1 MPPLNSTGRRLMS
14 CRCRCRRACRS
25 SYSPAFFPDSKTGR
39 GGSGTGFGVRCQ
51 ARRRTRD
58 RGFRGERDFG
68 ARPFEGIF
76 PAILDSLC
84 GDFLS
89 SLGSKCQMITTQ
101 YVVLCSSRPR
111 LQRLGCLFGRGARRF
126 HRLGIRQH
134 VPLLPACTL
143 LAFRVCPPAGLE
155 DTRTTLSL
163 RTIVIA
169 IAIAIDC
176 HCRRGHCRL
185 STPGRAAGDT
195 NELLTLSPPW
205 AEPPAV
211 RVPDHRMPA
220 PRLPSSDYGQYDIDA
235 SWQLWTSSSQA
246 PHPHPFAAWSVQLG
260 LPRETPAIPVTG
272 PW

>member
-1 MPPLNSTGRRLMS
+1 MS
-14 CRCRCRRACRS
+14 CRCRCRS
-25 SYSPAFFPDSKTGR
+25 SLSFFVFPRLLSGFKTGR

-143 LAFRVCPPAGLE
+143 LAFRVCPPRDLRIRGQHC
-155 DTRTTLSL
+155 RCGPLSSPSPL
-163 RTIVIA
+163 IA
-169 IAIAIDC
+169 IAGAAIVVC
-176 HCRRGHCRL
+176 QL
-185 STPGRAAGDT
+185 PAGQQ
-195 NELLTLSPPW
+195 EI
-205 AEPPAV
+205 
-211 RVPDHRMPA
+211 R
-220 PRLPSSDYGQYDIDA
+220 
-235 SWQLWTSSSQA
+235 TS
-246 PHPHPFAAWSVQLG
+246 F
-260 LPRETPAIPVTG
+260 
-272 PW
+272 